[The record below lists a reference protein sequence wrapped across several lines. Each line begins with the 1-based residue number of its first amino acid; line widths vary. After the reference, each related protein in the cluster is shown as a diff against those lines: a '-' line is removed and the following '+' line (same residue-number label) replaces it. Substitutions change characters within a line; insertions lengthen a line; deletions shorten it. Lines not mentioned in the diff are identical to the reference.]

1 MPQQKN
7 KQRAPQINK
16 HTDGVQMADADA
28 HHLTKAKKQAK
39 ASNDAIF
46 LNYLIG
52 STFKK

>member
-7 KQRAPQINK
+7 KQRAPQIN
-16 HTDGVQMADADA
+16 TDGVQMADADA

-46 LNYLIG
+46 LKLFNWF
-52 STFKK
+52 SF